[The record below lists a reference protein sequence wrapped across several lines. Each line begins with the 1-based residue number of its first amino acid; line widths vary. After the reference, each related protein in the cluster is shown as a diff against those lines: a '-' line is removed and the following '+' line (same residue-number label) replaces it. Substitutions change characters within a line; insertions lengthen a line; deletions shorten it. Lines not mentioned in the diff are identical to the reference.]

1 MKEIVSCHVEVQ
13 FKQEILKIEE
23 YSTQGQSL
31 LNMARTPALPPK
43 DSGSLGLGKNLSLY
57 FQQALQKIL
66 MSTLWEGLDTCN
78 S

>member
-1 MKEIVSCHVEVQ
+1 MKGIISRHVGVQ

-31 LNMARTPALPPK
+31 LNMQTPGPAPK
-43 DSGSLGLGKNLSLY
+43 DSGSLGLERNLSLY
-57 FQQALQKIL
+57 FQQAFQKIL
-66 MSTLWEGLDTCN
+66 MSTLWEDLDTCN